1 MLGGGRALIIS
12 TETAKVWV
20 DVMIH
25 GRDRGPAVLGGLE
38 RVVADGDERS
48 SEIRTHVGV
57 ATSAPAVE

>member
-1 MLGGGRALIIS
+1 MLGGGRALNIS

-38 RVVADGDERS
+38 RDPDPRRRRHQRPSGRVTDSCRAARS
-48 SEIRTHVGV
+48 I
-57 ATSAPAVE
+57 